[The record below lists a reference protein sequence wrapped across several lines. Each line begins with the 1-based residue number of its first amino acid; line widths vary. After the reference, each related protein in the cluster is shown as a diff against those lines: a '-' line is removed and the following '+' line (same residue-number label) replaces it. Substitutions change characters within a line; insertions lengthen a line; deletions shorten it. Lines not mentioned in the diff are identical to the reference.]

1 MVQKKEKTK
10 LNPSEKK
17 SAIFPTFFFSFSLFS
32 MVGGG
37 GGGIDP
43 YQEKKINKGKN
54 KEKG

>member
-37 GGGIDP
+37 GGIDP